1 MKVRQKLSEGWE
13 LITQDREVFDTQIP
27 GSVYSTLFEHGKIA
41 DPYWRDNEEKVFD
54 LSEKNYE
61 YHLKFDV
68 DETLYGK
75 QAIILEF
82 EGIDTL
88 ADIYLNGAF
97 LGHTENMHR
106 CWKYNVSDCLKREEN
121 DLKVKLYS
129 PVYYIREQDCR
140 CRCNGAPESMQGFPH
155 LRKAHCM
162 FGWDWGPH
170 LPDLGIFREVNLY
183 GYEGKRIE
191 DVRIR
196 QHHRENGVW
205 LEISAEVQ
213 DLAGRKAEPGN
224 DVGTG
229 QNSGNCGT
237 EYRVIITDPKGKCR
251 EYGNSP
257 ERIKIENP
265 ALWWPNGYGGQPLY
279 TVEVLLFGNG
289 QLLDSVQKRIGLRTM
304 TVDTSEDEFGSQF
317 AHVVNGVKIFAMG
330 ADYIPE
336 DSILGR
342 TGRERTRELLE
353 NCRMCNFNVIR
364 VWGGG
369 YYPDDWF
376 YDLCDEMGLIVWQ
389 DFMFACAVY
398 DLNER
403 FEENITE
410 EIVQNVQRIRHH
422 ACLGLWCGN
431 NEMEMF
437 MSDNM
442 WIRNAKQKSDYVYM
456 SQYMIPGILKETD
469 PDTFYW
475 PSSPSSGGGFDIPND
490 ENRGDSHYWE
500 VWHGGAPFTEFRKFY
515 FRYLSEFGFQ
525 SFPCLRTVESF
536 TLPEDRNIFS
546 RIMEKHQ
553 RNGAANGKIMN
564 YLSQTFLYPG
574 NFETL
579 LYASQLLQAEAI
591 KYGVE
596 HLRRNRGR
604 CMGTIYWQL
613 NDCWPTASWAS
624 IDYFGRWKALQYYAK
639 RFFAPVLLSCEEEG
653 CLTQEMDI
661 NAENYHIRKS
671 AVFAVTNESMERQ
684 VLDVKWSL
692 RNPESEILEEGTWN
706 VELAPLSVWK
716 SERVSFKN
724 ARLRSNY
731 LYYELRRNGECLSYA
746 ASLFCPPKHFEF
758 EDPMLKLEVR
768 EHTIFVHARKFA
780 KSVEIYSPDS
790 DLILSNNFFDM
801 NAGTREIRII
811 RGDCMNLKAR
821 SVYDIR

>member
-1 MKVRQKLSEGWE
+1 MKEKQKLSEGWE
-13 LITQDREVFDTQIP
+13 LITEDREVFRTKIP
-27 GSVYSTLFEHGKIA
+27 GSVYSTLFEHGKIE
-41 DPYWRDNEEKVFD
+41 DPYWRDNEEKVLD

-61 YHLKFDV
+61 YHLRFDV
-68 DETLYGK
+68 DEELYRK
-75 QAIILEF
+75 PVIILKF

-88 ADIYLNGAF
+88 ADIYLNGIF
-97 LGHTENMHR
+97 LGHAENMHR
-106 CWKYNVSDCLKREEN
+106 RWEYNVGGCLKQKEN
-121 DLKVKLYS
+121 ELKVMLYS
-129 PVYYIREQDCR
+129 PVRCIRERNHECR
-140 CRCNGAPESMQGFPH
+140 CDGAPESMQGFPH

-170 LPDLGIFREVNLY
+170 LPDMGIFREVNLY
-183 GYEGKRIE
+183 GYEEKRIE
-191 DVRIR
+191 NVKIR
-196 QHHRENGVW
+196 QHHGENEVW
-205 LEISAEVQ
+205 LEIAAEVQ
-213 DLAGRKAEPGN
+213 DLTGGKAETGN
-224 DVGTG
+224 DSRTC
-229 QNSGNCGT
+229 QNGGNCGT
-237 EYRVIITDPKGKCR
+237 EYRVIITDPEGKRR

-257 ERIKIENP
+257 ERIRIENP
-265 ALWWPNGYGGQPLY
+265 ALWWPNGYGMQSLY
-279 TVEVLLFGNG
+279 TVEVILLQNG
-289 QLLDSVQKRIGLRTM
+289 QLVDSVQKRIGLRTM
-304 TVDTSEDEFGSQF
+304 NVDTSEDEFGSRF

-336 DSILGR
+336 DSILSR

-398 DLNER
+398 DLNES
-403 FEENITE
+403 FEENIAE
-410 EIVQNVQRIRHH
+410 EILQNVQRIRHH

-431 NEMEMF
+431 NEIEMF
-437 MSDNM
+437 MSNNM
-442 WIRNAKQKSDYVYM
+442 WIRNAKQKSDYIYI
-456 SQYMIPGILKETD
+456 SEYMIPGILKEAD

-475 PSSPSSGGGFDIPND
+475 PSSPSSGGSFDVPND

-500 VWHGGAPFTEFRKFY
+500 VWHGGAPFTEFRKY
-515 FRYLSEFGFQ
+515 CFRYLSEFGFQ
-525 SFPCLRTVESF
+525 SFPCMRTIEGF

-546 RIMEKHQ
+546 RVMEKHQ

-564 YLSQTFLYPG
+564 YLSQTFLYPN

-579 LYASQLLQAEAI
+579 LYASQLLQAEAM

-624 IDYFGRWKALQYYAK
+624 IDYYGRWKALQYYAK
-639 RFFAPVLLSCEEEG
+639 RFFAPILLSCEEEG

-671 AVFAVTNESMERQ
+671 AVFAVTNESMEHQ

-692 RNPESEILEEGTWN
+692 RNPASEILEEGMWN
-706 VELAPLSVWK
+706 LELAPLSVWK
-716 SERVSFKN
+716 SESVIFEN
-724 ARLRSNY
+724 ARLRSDY
-731 LYYELRRNGECLSYA
+731 LYYELWRNGECLSRA

-758 EDPMLKLEVR
+758 EDPMLELEVR
-768 EHTIFVHARKFA
+768 ENTICVHARKFA
-780 KSVEIYSPDS
+780 KNVEIYSLDS
-790 DLILSNNFFDM
+790 DLLLSDNFFDM
-801 NAGTREIRII
+801 NAGSREIRII
-811 RGDCMNLKAR
+811 RGECVNLKAR
-821 SVYDIR
+821 SVYDIH